1 VFQTIDLLVVA
12 GVLVLLV
19 ATQVLVLAV
28 MVAMEAHRL

>member
-12 GVLVLLV
+12 VVLVLLV

-28 MVAMEAHRL
+28 MVAMEVHPQ